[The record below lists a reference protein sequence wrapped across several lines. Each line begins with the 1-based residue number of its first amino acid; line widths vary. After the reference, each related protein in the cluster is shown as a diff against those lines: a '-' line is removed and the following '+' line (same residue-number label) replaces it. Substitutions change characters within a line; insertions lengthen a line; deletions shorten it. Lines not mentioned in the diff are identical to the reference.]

1 MPADTVSAKD
11 IAAQQPRLRR
21 YALALIGNLADA
33 DDLVQDT
40 IEKALIHRASLRD
53 PARLGSWMLSILHN
67 RFATVL
73 RGRRRRGSEVQ
84 VDTLADELAI
94 GDTAFEQAQLRAFV
108 RAMDR
113 LTDEHR
119 RVLLL
124 VRLGGG
130 PAEGQGGD

>member
-53 PARLGSWMLSILHN
+53 PARLGSWMLSILHH

-73 RGRRRRGSEVQ
+73 RGRRRRGSAVQ
-84 VDTLADELAI
+84 VGPPASAE
-94 GDTAFEQAQLRAFV
+94 
-108 RAMDR
+108 
-113 LTDEHR
+113 R
-119 RVLLL
+119 R
-124 VRLGGG
+124 GGK
-130 PAEGQGGD
+130 AEGSTCTI